1 MNSKSFSFLLVVG
14 GVLAAVSKSGGS
26 IGLSVLIC
34 IVGGFMVTFGLALF
48 TSVYGGTV
56 WGIRVPSSSGAA
68 LKKLVG
74 ALGVVAG
81 GYAAV
86 HLVLLLISCLA
97 GTSFISFLICLVL
110 YVVLLVVGALVS
122 KSYLEKSTAKGDNAA
137 VLAQL
142 PIFQDVDANIA
153 NATFFVVGFEGV
165 ALFSSTNYC
174 YAVYRYNDYQLGDLS
189 TPQEVALVGTYF
201 CQKYHQDFTFKVDE
215 EVIPGTPGQTVV
227 AVGTGGIGVARV
239 QGVPDQRLFRSYIF
253 SRKK

>member
-1 MNSKSFSFLLVVG
+1 MNSKSISLLLVIG
-14 GVLAAVSKSGGS
+14 GVLAAVLKIGGS
-26 IGLSVLIC
+26 MVVSVLIC
-34 IVGGFMVTFGLALF
+34 VIGGFMVTFGLALF

-56 WGIRVPSSSGAA
+56 WGVRVPSSNGAA
-68 LKKLVG
+68 KKLVG
-74 ALGVVAG
+74 ALGVIAG

-86 HLVLLLISCLA
+86 HLVMLLISCLA
-97 GTSFISFLICLVL
+97 GTSFVSFLICLVL
-110 YVVLLVVGALVS
+110 YIVMLVVGAFAS
-122 KSYLEKSTAKGDNAA
+122 KPYLEKTTAKGNNAA

-142 PIFQDVDANIA
+142 PIFRAVDANMA
-153 NATFFVVGFEGV
+153 NAAFFVVGFEGV

-227 AVGTGGIGVARV
+227 AVGTGGIAVARV

-253 SRKK
+253 SRK